1 MKHIVI
7 NYIYLLHEREHIRTS
22 ENVYKVGMT
31 RQSNLERFN
40 NYPKGSI
47 LLFQMECVDCKFV
60 ESIVLKLFAYR
71 FKKCCL
77 YGNEYFG
84 GDKKHMMNIIY
95 LIIMN
100 EDKIRECTTDR
111 SKYIDS
117 ILEQNSIVD
126 KVTTIEPSETATQNI
141 KISIENNETAIKS
154 IETIPENIETVI
166 QNNKTTIDNSLNNP
180 KYQFS
185 CNKCQ
190 YYTNNSSNY
199 IGHLKTKKHK
209 IICVTNLSNG
219 EKCGTGTVTVNTNE
233 TNFSNVYKT
242 DELNNC
248 KRLDIQQVPKTNS
261 STENKSFEKIT
272 AVMLESMKANN
283 AHMQELINVVFSSI
297 KFNTNSTIPVTSTP

>member
-1 MKHIVI
+1 
-7 NYIYLLHEREHIRTS
+7 
-22 ENVYKVGMT
+22 
-31 RQSNLERFN
+31 
-40 NYPKGSI
+40 
-47 LLFQMECVDCKFV
+47 MECVDCKFV
-60 ESIVLKLFAYR
+60 ESIVLKLFTDQ
-71 FKKCCL
+71 FEKCCL

-117 ILEQNSIVD
+117 ILE
-126 KVTTIEPSETATQNI
+126 PSEMATQNT
-141 KISIENNETAIKS
+141 KISIVSNETAIKS